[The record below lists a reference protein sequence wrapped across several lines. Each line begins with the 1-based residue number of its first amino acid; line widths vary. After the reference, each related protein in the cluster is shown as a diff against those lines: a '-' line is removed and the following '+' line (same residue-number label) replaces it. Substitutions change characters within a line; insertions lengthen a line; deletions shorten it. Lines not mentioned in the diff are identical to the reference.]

1 VNGTGQ
7 NIGIINESNIDISL
21 VNAYQQLFGLPGNP
35 TQVVIDGNIPAQ
47 TVPTSKRISTWE

>member
-21 VNAYQQLFGLPGNP
+21 VNAYQQLFVLPGNP
-35 TQVVIDGNIPAQ
+35 T
-47 TVPTSKRISTWE
+47 